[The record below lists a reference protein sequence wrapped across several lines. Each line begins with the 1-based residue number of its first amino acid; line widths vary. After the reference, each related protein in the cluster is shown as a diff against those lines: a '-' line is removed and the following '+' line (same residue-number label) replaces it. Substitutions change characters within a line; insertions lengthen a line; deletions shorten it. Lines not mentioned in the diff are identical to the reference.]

1 MQQFLQL
8 VGPVFSENAS
18 KLPAQEPANP
28 QFARTLMQLCDYSLT
43 EKFRCVHF
51 PQRGENVQLKY
62 RLYRWRSGVF
72 YWQENHS
79 RKQGSLKTRDRH
91 DAERLLHAM
100 NESHRVPTLNLNIAR
115 RSRFE
120 NGATNLAGSHG
131 RNGDAWNCVARC
143 TG

>member
-1 MQQFLQL
+1 VCILL
-8 VGPVFSENAS
+8 NVG
-18 KLPAQEPANP
+18 K
-28 QFARTLMQLCDYSLT
+28 
-43 EKFRCVHF
+43 
-51 PQRGENVQLKY
+51 NVQLKY

>member
-1 MQQFLQL
+1 

-28 QFARTLMQLCDYSLT
+28 QFARTLMQLCDNFGVCILLNVG
-43 EKFRCVHF
+43 K
-51 PQRGENVQLKY
+51 NVQLKY
-62 RLYRWRSGVF
+62 RLYRRRSGVF

-115 RSRFE
+115 RSRSE

>member
-1 MQQFLQL
+1 
-8 VGPVFSENAS
+8 AS

-43 EKFRCVHF
+43 ENFGVCILLNVGK
-51 PQRGENVQLKY
+51 NVQLKY

-91 DAERLLHAM
+91 EAERLLNAM

-131 RNGDAWNCVARC
+131 RNGDA
-143 TG
+143 